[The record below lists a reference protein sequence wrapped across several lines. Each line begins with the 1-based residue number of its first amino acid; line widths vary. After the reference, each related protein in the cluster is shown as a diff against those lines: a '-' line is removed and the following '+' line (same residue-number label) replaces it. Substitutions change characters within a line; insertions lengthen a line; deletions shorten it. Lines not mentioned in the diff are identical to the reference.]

1 MSHRP
6 LGPGPGAY
14 MLPSC
19 FGYAKCDSRTPRSP
33 QYSFGSRSRSCN
45 RPNRASVGPGPAAY
59 HLGSVTRYGKAN
71 NLEYAYIHRRG
82 LDNNNKP
89 KSVR

>member
-1 MSHRP
+1 MSHRS

-19 FGYAKCDSRTPRSP
+19 FGYEQCDSRKQRSP
-33 QYSFGSRSRSCN
+33 RYSFGSRSRSS
-45 RPNRASVGPGPAAY
+45 NRANLVGPGPAAY
-59 HLGSVTRYGKAN
+59 HLGSVKRCGKAN
-71 NLEYAYIHRRG
+71 NLEYAYFHRRG
-82 LDNNNKP
+82 IDNNNP

>member
-1 MSHRP
+1 MSHKP

-19 FGYAKCDSRTPRSP
+19 FGYEKCDSRMQRSP
-33 QYSFGSRSRSCN
+33 QYSFGTQSRSSN
-45 RPNRASVGPGPAAY
+45 RPNLVGPGPAAY
-59 HLGSVTRYGKAN
+59 HLGFVTRYGKAN
-71 NLEYAYIHRRG
+71 NLEYAYFHRRG
-82 LDNNNKP
+82 LGSNKT